1 MKTQAIVFTGVDRV
15 EVREV
20 EVPMPGAK
28 EVQVRTHCS
37 AISAGTEGWCL
48 HNKFSWAPTPYPC
61 VPGYQRAG
69 VITAVGTDVRNWKVG
84 DRVMATVGQWSGG
97 LTSFWGAHAAVANTP
112 ETELF
117 AIPPGVNDLESSATV
132 VIQVGYNAAYRP
144 TLRAGDWVVVYGDG
158 LIGQF
163 GAQAAKTRGA
173 RVILVGRRANRLAL
187 ATQCGIDHGV
197 QSGPDAVEKIRALV
211 GAKHVPVILDTVQTV
226 ECEAQ
231 YVPLMEHGRGQI
243 VYSGFSPGDTW
254 SNMGLLH
261 RTEVTTHYISGW
273 FPHRMKATLDLMD
286 QHKLRLAPLVTHHV
300 PFTEGP
306 RMYAMIA
313 DKSEENLGIVLD
325 WAGNQRK

>member
-1 MKTQAIVFTGVDRV
+1 MKTQAIVFTGVGRV

-20 EVPMPGAK
+20 EVASPGAK
-28 EVQVRTHCS
+28 EVQVRTHFS

-48 HNKFSWAPTPYPC
+48 QNKFSWAPTPYPC

-69 VITAVGTDVRNWKVG
+69 VITAVGADVRDWQVG

-97 LTSFWGAHAAVANTP
+97 LTAFWGAHAAVANTP
-112 ETELF
+112 ESEVY
-117 AIPPGVNDLESSATV
+117 AIPPGVDDLSASATV

-163 GAQAAKTRGA
+163 GAQAAKSRGA
-173 RVILVGRRANRLAL
+173 RVILVGRRADRLAL

-197 QSGPDAVEKIRALV
+197 QSGPEAVATIRALV

-226 ECEAQ
+226 DCEAQ
-231 YVPLMEHGRGQI
+231 YVPLLEHGRGQI

-261 RTEVTTHYISGW
+261 RAELTAHYIAGW
-273 FPHRMKATLDLMD
+273 SSTRMKATLELMA
-286 QHKLRLAPLVTHHV
+286 QRKLQLAPLLTHRV
-300 PFTEGP
+300 PFSEGP
-306 RMYAMIA
+306 RMYAMIS
-313 DKSEENLGIVLD
+313 DKSETNLGIVLD
-325 WAGNQRK
+325 WAGSPAK

>member
-1 MKTQAIVFTGVDRV
+1 MKTQAIVFAGVDRV

-20 EVPMPGAK
+20 EVPTLGAK

-37 AISAGTEGWCL
+37 AISSGTEGWCL

-69 VITAVGTDVRNWKVG
+69 VITAVGSDVRQWQVG

-112 ETELF
+112 ESEVY
-117 AIPPGVNDLESSATV
+117 AIPPGVDDLEASATV

-163 GAQAAKTRGA
+163 GAQAAKSRGA

-197 QSGPDAVEKIRALV
+197 QSGPEAVEKIRALV

-226 ECEAQ
+226 DCEAQ
-231 YVPLMEHGRGQI
+231 YLPLLEHGRGQI

-254 SNMGLLH
+254 SNMGRLH
-261 RTEVTTHYISGW
+261 QAELTTHYIAGW
-273 FPHRMKATLDLMD
+273 SSSRMKATLELMA
-286 QHKLRLAPLVTHHV
+286 QRKLRLAPLVTHRV
-300 PFTEGP
+300 PFSEGP
-306 RMYAMIA
+306 RMYAMISN
-313 DKSEENLGIVLD
+313 KSEENLGVVLD
-325 WAGNQRK
+325 WAGNQGK